1 MIKYFRLL
9 NKKLLIRSYFI
20 IFAFFI
26 TTILEILAIGTTVP
40 LIMGIGDINSDKIQ
54 NIPLINKLD
63 FISNNSEDSIIFL
76 IFLIFFFILIKNSLL
91 IILERIKNAFRR
103 DVIVDM
109 STNLLYRYLSQD
121 LFFHIKNIVF
131 HIKT

>member
-63 FISNNSEDSIIFL
+63 FISNNSED
-76 IFLIFFFILIKNSLL
+76 
-91 IILERIKNAFRR
+91 
-103 DVIVDM
+103 
-109 STNLLYRYLSQD
+109 
-121 LFFHIKNIVF
+121 
-131 HIKT
+131 

>member
-76 IFLIFFFILIKNSLL
+76 IFLILFFILIKNSLL

-109 STNLLYRYLSQD
+109 STNLLNRYLSQD
-121 LFFHIKNIVF
+121 LFFHIF
-131 HIKT
+131 